1 MSGLVE
7 GKIALVTGAGSGIG
21 RASALAFVREGAKV
35 LVADVNDAGG
45 QETVKLIEQAGGEAV
60 FQHCDISNEAEVEA
74 MVAKAVE
81 AFGRLDC
88 AYNNAGAP
96 GEGSSIIDDTLEN
109 YDFNYA
115 VNMKGAWLSMKH
127 VARQMIAQG
136 DGGAIVTTS
145 SFAGLEG
152 VRNSGAYVAA
162 KHGVIGLTKTGAI
175 ELASKNIRVNAICPG
190 PVGTA
195 LLKSAIGENDVAR
208 THMEKMTLLRRFGE
222 PGEIGNAAVWLC
234 SDQASYLTGVALP
247 VDGGMAAA

>member
-35 LVADVNDAGG
+35 LVADVNDSAGE
-45 QETVKLIEQAGGEAV
+45 ETVKLIQQAGGEAV
-60 FQHCDISNEAEVEA
+60 YQHCDISNEAEVEA
-74 MVAKAVE
+74 MVARAVE

-96 GEGSSIIDDTLEN
+96 GKGSSIVDDTVEN
-109 YDFNYA
+109 FDFNYA
-115 VNMKGAWLSMKH
+115 INLKGAWLSMKH
-127 VARQMIAQG
+127 VARQLIAQG

-190 PVGTA
+190 PIGTA
-195 LLKSAIGENDVAR
+195 LLKSAIGENAAAR
-208 THMEKMTLLRRFGE
+208 DHMEKMTLLRRFGE
-222 PGEIGNAAVWLC
+222 PSEIANAAVWLC
-234 SDQASYLTGVALP
+234 SAQASYVTGVAFP

>member
-35 LVADVNDAGG
+35 LVADVNDEGG

-60 FQHCDISNEAEVEA
+60 YQHCDISKEADVEA

-96 GEGSSIIDDTLEN
+96 GEGFSIIEDTVEN

-190 PVGTA
+190 PIGTA
-195 LLKSAIGENDVAR
+195 LLQSAIGENEMAR

-234 SDQASYLTGVALP
+234 SDQASYVTGVALP

>member
-96 GEGSSIIDDTLEN
+96 GEGFSIVDDTVEN

-190 PVGTA
+190 PIGTA
-195 LLKSAIGENDVAR
+195 LLQSAIGENEMAR

-234 SDQASYLTGVALP
+234 SDQASYVTGVALP

>member
-1 MSGLVE
+1 MSGLVK
-7 GKIALVTGAGSGIG
+7 GKVALVTGAGSGIG

-35 LVADVNDAGG
+35 LVADVNDTAGE
-45 QETVKLIEQAGGEAV
+45 ETVKLIEQAGGEAV
-60 FQHCDISNEAEVEA
+60 YQHCDISKEADVEA
-74 MVAKAVE
+74 MVAKVVQ

-96 GEGSSIIDDTLEN
+96 GEGFSIVDDTVEN
-109 YDFNYA
+109 FDFNYA
-115 VNMKGAWLSMKH
+115 VNLKGAWLSMKH
-127 VARQMIAQG
+127 TARQMIAQG

-190 PVGTA
+190 PIGTA
-195 LLKSAIGENDVAR
+195 LLQSAIGENDMAR
-208 THMEKMTLLRRFGE
+208 THMEKLTVMRRFGE
-222 PGEIGNAAVWLC
+222 PDEIANAAVWLC
-234 SDQASYLTGVALP
+234 SDQASYLTGVSLP
-247 VDGGMAAA
+247 VDGGMSVA

>member
-7 GKIALVTGAGSGIG
+7 GKVALVTGAGSGIG

-35 LVADVNDAGG
+35 LVADVNDSAGE
-45 QETVKLIEQAGGEAV
+45 ETVKLIQQAGGEAV
-60 FQHCDISNEAEVEA
+60 YQHCDISNEAEVEA
-74 MVAKAVE
+74 MVARVIE

-96 GEGSSIIDDTLEN
+96 GKGSSIIDDTVEN

-115 VNMKGAWLSMKH
+115 VNLKGAWLSMKH
-127 VARQMIAQG
+127 VARQLIAQG

-162 KHGVIGLTKTGAI
+162 KHGVIGLIKTGAI

-190 PVGTA
+190 PIGTA
-195 LLKSAIGENDVAR
+195 LLKSAIGENEAAR
-208 THMEKMTLLRRFGE
+208 DHMEKMTLLRRFGE
-222 PGEIGNAAVWLC
+222 PSEIANAAVWLC
-234 SDQASYLTGVALP
+234 SEQASYVTGVAFP

>member
-74 MVAKAVE
+74 MVAKVVE

-96 GEGSSIIDDTLEN
+96 GEGFSIVDDTVEN

-190 PVGTA
+190 PIGTA
-195 LLKSAIGENDVAR
+195 LLQSAIGENEMAR

-234 SDQASYLTGVALP
+234 SDQASYVTGVALP